1 MSKKVMKKSIFKK
14 TIPKVLLLLLFVSAL
29 YAGVNSP
36 VLSQQGSS
44 GKFIPTE
51 KLRADD
57 TVAFP
62 VDI

>member
-1 MSKKVMKKSIFKK
+1 MKKNIVKG
-14 TIPKVLLLLLFVSAL
+14 LLLLLFVSVL

-36 VLSQQGSS
+36 VLNQQGSS
-44 GKFIPTE
+44 GKFVPTE

-62 VDI
+62 IDI

>member
-1 MSKKVMKKSIFKK
+1 MKK
-14 TIPKVLLLLLFVSAL
+14 TIIKVLLLLLFVSAL

-36 VLSQQGSS
+36 VLNQQGSS

-57 TVAFP
+57 SVAFP